1 MVEILNYS
9 FEKKI
14 DLAWI
19 RDQLPGC
26 RITTVTERRD
36 KRIKRSVSPVDNT
49 WKERAKKAG
58 LI

>member
-9 FEKKI
+9 FEKKL

-19 RDQLPGC
+19 RDQLPGS
-26 RITTVTERRD
+26 RITTVTERRS
-36 KRIKRSVSPVDNT
+36 KRIKVAVSPIDNT